1 MSPVWWVL
9 GALAPL
15 VLFFGDWVLFDRGH
29 VAGGS
34 YWGRDFV
41 NLWTAGQLL
50 RSGELGLIYD
60 MPAYQAF
67 QAGLFGPL
75 HPHNYSYPP
84 VSFPI
89 AALFSLPPYPLAL
102 AAWTLGTGAF
112 FVHACRRWWPAG
124 AGPYWLAVLTP
135 AALLNVWAGH
145 YGFLL
150 GGLFLLG
157 WQRLDRHPVQ
167 AGILFGCMLLKP
179 HLAVMVAVALL
190 ARREWKAVAAGAA
203 TVAALVATTSLAFGW
218 TLWVQFLFDVG
229 AAQSGMID
237 AGGKF
242 YGLMSTSL
250 ATGVLRLVPDMPI
263 TAMVQSAASLTA
275 ILLVVT
281 AACRPHRTRD
291 LALLAATSTFVALPY
306 AFNYD
311 LTAVM
316 LSAVVLMVEAR
327 RRWQRLAAGM
337 AFIAPGLGMAAA
349 YASVPLLPLSLAAL
363 ASAQWWQMRRSAMP
377 TATAAG
383 TAFNRQTAAS
393 G

>member
-15 VLFFGDWVLFDRGH
+15 ALFFGDWVLFDRGH

-41 NLWTAGQLL
+41 NLWTAGQLV
-50 RSGELGLIYD
+50 RSGELGIIYHV
-60 MPAYQAF
+60 PAYQAF

-84 VSFPI
+84 LSFPL
-89 AALFSLPPYPLAL
+89 AALFSLMPYSLAL
-102 AAWTLGTGAF
+102 TAWTVSTGAL

-124 AGPYWLAVLTP
+124 AGPHWLAVLTP
-135 AALLNVWAGH
+135 AALLNIWAGH

-157 WQRLDRHPVQ
+157 WQRLDRRPVQ

-203 TVAALVATTSLAFGW
+203 AVAVMVAATSLVFGW
-218 TLWVQFLFDVG
+218 TSWVRFLFEVG

-237 AGGKF
+237 AGDRF

-250 ATGVLRLVPDMPI
+250 ATGVLRLVPEVHLAAI
-263 TAMVQSAASLTA
+263 VQGAASLLA
-275 ILLVVT
+275 VLLVVT
-281 AACRPHRTRD
+281 AACRAHRTRD
-291 LALLAATSTFVALPY
+291 LALLAATCTFVALPY

-316 LSAVVLMVEAR
+316 LGAVVLMVEAR
-327 RRWQRLAAGM
+327 RGWQRLAAGM
-337 AFIAPGLGMAAA
+337 AFLAPGLGMAAA

-363 ASAQWWQMRRSAMP
+363 TLAQWWQMRRSALP
-377 TATAAG
+377 AAGEAG
-383 TAFNRQTAAS
+383 TAFNRQSAAR

>member
-9 GALAPL
+9 GALVPFAM
-15 VLFFGDWVLFDRGH
+15 FFGDWALFDRGH

-41 NLWTAGQLL
+41 NLWTAGQLV
-50 RSGELGLIYD
+50 RSGELGIIYD
-60 MPAYQAF
+60 VPAFQAF
-67 QAGLFGPL
+67 QNGLFGPL

-84 VSFPI
+84 VSFPL
-89 AALFSLPPYPLAL
+89 AALFSLMPYPLAL
-102 AAWTLGTGAF
+102 AAWTAGTGALF
-112 FVHACRRWWPAG
+112 IQACRQWWPG
-124 AGPYWLAVLTP
+124 RAGPYWLAVLTP
-135 AALLNVWAGH
+135 AALLNIWAGH

-150 GGLFLLG
+150 GSLFLLG

-203 TVAALVATTSLAFGW
+203 TVAVLVAVTSLAFGW
-218 TLWVQFLFDVG
+218 APWVQFLFDVG
-229 AAQSGMID
+229 SAQSSMID

-250 ATGVLRLVPDMPI
+250 ATGVLRLVPGV
-263 TAMVQSAASLTA
+263 AVAALAQGAASLLA
-275 ILLVVT
+275 VLLVMT
-281 AACRPHRTRD
+281 AARRTRDTRD
-291 LALLAATSTFVALPY
+291 LALLVATCTFVALPY

-316 LSAVVLMVEAR
+316 LGAAVLMVEAR
-327 RRWQRLAAGM
+327 RGWQRLAAGV
-337 AFIAPGLGMAAA
+337 AFIVPGLGMVAA

-363 ASAQWWQMRRSAMP
+363 ALAQWWQMRRSASP
-377 TATAAG
+377 ADDQTGA
-383 TAFNRQTAAS
+383 AFNRQSAAW

>member
-15 VLFFGDWVLFDRGH
+15 ALFFGDWVLFDGGH

-60 MPAYQAF
+60 VPAYQAF

-89 AALFSLPPYPLAL
+89 AALFSLLPYPLAL
-102 AAWTLGTGAF
+102 ATWTLGTGAF
-112 FVHACRRWWPAG
+112 FVRACRRWWPGG
-124 AGPYWLAVLTP
+124 AGPHWLAVLTP

-157 WQRLDRHPVQ
+157 WQRLDRRPVQ
-167 AGILFGCMLLKP
+167 AGMLFGCMLLKP

-203 TVAALVATTSLAFGW
+203 TVALLVAATGLAFGW

-229 AAQSGMID
+229 SAQSGMID

-250 ATGVLRLVPDMPI
+250 ATGVLRLVPG
-263 TAMVQSAASLTA
+263 AAVAAASQGAASLLA

-281 AACRPHRTRD
+281 AARRPHRTRD
-291 LALLAATSTFVALPY
+291 LALLAGTCTFVALPY

-316 LSAVVLMVEAR
+316 LGAVVLMVEAR
-327 RRWQRLAAGM
+327 HRWQRLAAGL
-337 AFIAPGLGMAAA
+337 AFVSPGLGMAAA
-349 YASVPLLPLSLAAL
+349 YASVPLLPLSLAVLAL
-363 ASAQWWQMRRSAMP
+363 AQWWQMRRSAP
-377 TATAAG
+377 PAGGEAG
-383 TAFNRQTAAS
+383 TAFNRQSAPWA
-393 G
+393 